1 MKCITGEPLTRLD
14 SGRLRKAQA
23 THSQITDHQSWNA
36 TSECFYS
43 LIETI
48 KTKTEL
54 KNKSKIVSI

>member
-23 THSQITDHQSWNA
+23 THRSQIINLKSWNA
-36 TSECFYS
+36 TSECFYF

-48 KTKTEL
+48 KTL
-54 KNKSKIVSI
+54 RLNKSKIVSI